1 MAVKKTTAQQTN
13 TTHKTA
19 VKKSTVKKPAAAKTA
34 AKKSVKTVTKDKPAD
49 YRIGELDQYLFGQ
62 GTHYEIY
69 KKMGAHFVKDGKKS
83 GVSFAVWAPH
93 ARSVSVIGEFNG
105 WSEDANVMKRQEPLG
120 IYTAFV
126 PEAQL
131 GQLYKYCIETQTE
144 ISFTKLIHLPSA
156 QNTVRVLL
164 PLPQISVDFPG
175 MTVTGSQSVPR
186 QI

>member
-69 KKMGAHFVKDGKKS
+69 KKWVH
-83 GVSFAVWAPH
+83 
-93 ARSVSVIGEFNG
+93 I
-105 WSEDANVMKRQEPLG
+105 L
-120 IYTAFV
+120 
-126 PEAQL
+126 
-131 GQLYKYCIETQTE
+131 
-144 ISFTKLIHLPSA
+144 
-156 QNTVRVLL
+156 
-164 PLPQISVDFPG
+164 
-175 MTVTGSQSVPR
+175 
-186 QI
+186 